1 MRAYAEV
8 RNATTSRSWRCR
20 VGGGLRRVQQ
30 RLQKTAKNTNRIP
43 FAIETSLRARALE
56 YRYITPSVRSTPRVR
71 ALSRGEDDV
80 VDGDAAETKGKDEGQ
95 SIWRRGRK
103 IGKPKKLERFD
114 DEAPGVSKIAR
125 PDDRPLAQC
134 ARRARVTTRSRAM
147 IVRSRRSRCHER
159 RHDTLGAIAHSK
171 PRAASPAASIA
182 RGRGRKIFRDAG
194 SFEGRMRLIR
204 GGVSDGRGKR
214 S

>member
-20 VGGGLRRVQQ
+20 VGGGLRRDQQ

-56 YRYITPSVRSTPRVR
+56 YRYITPSVRSNPRVC

-114 DEAPGVSKIAR
+114 DEAPGGVEDRASLSIDRWRNALGERGSRRVRAR
-125 PDDRPLAQC
+125 GSFVRAGRDATSVEMTHSGRSLTRNP
-134 ARRARVTTRSRAM
+134 ARRPRRPRSREAAGGRSFETRD
-147 IVRSRRSRCHER
+147 RSRVEC
-159 RHDTLGAIAHSK
+159 D
-171 PRAASPAASIA
+171 
-182 RGRGRKIFRDAG
+182 
-194 SFEGRMRLIR
+194 
-204 GGVSDGRGKR
+204 
-214 S
+214 